1 MSASCGEQKTVLLGV
16 TGCIGA
22 YKACEILRGL
32 QKRGHRVKVVMTE
45 HATHFVDPLT
55 FRSLTH
61 EPVAVGLFDDP
72 SDPIHHISL
81 ADEADLFLI
90 APCTANVVA
99 KLAAGIADD
108 LLSTTALAVTAP
120 VLLAPAANVHMY
132 ENPITQRN
140 LATLQGLGFSIIEAG
155 EGYLACG
162 YEGKGRMAE
171 PELIVDKVCEML
183 EGAACEQKQDL
194 AGKKIMITAGPT
206 VEPIDPVRYIS
217 NHSSGKFG
225 YAIAEAAARRGA
237 EVTLVSGPV
246 SLDAPRG
253 VNLVKV
259 GTASEM
265 LEAARSAF
273 EQSDIAL
280 FAAAVADVRPV
291 KAFDRKM
298 KKGIDDAS
306 LASIELVENPDILKT
321 LAGGKDGQFVVGFA
335 AETNDVLENAKS
347 KLLRKNA
354 DMIVANQVGGGKAFG
369 KDENEV
375 VLVTES
381 GASAPIAGS
390 KAKLAHLILDKVL
403 EALA

>member
-1 MSASCGEQKTVLLGV
+1 MSSSANEQKTVLLGV

-32 QKRGHRVKVVMTE
+32 QKKGHRVKVVMTE

-108 LLSTTALAVTAP
+108 LLTTTALAVTAP

-140 LATLQGLGFSIIEAG
+140 LKTLCDFGFEIIEAG

-171 PELIVDKVCEML
+171 PELIVNKVCAML
-183 EGAACEQKQDL
+183 EGDACAQKQDL
-194 AGKKIMITAGPT
+194 AGKKVMITAGPT
-206 VEPIDPVRYIS
+206 VEPIDPVRYIT

-225 YAIAEAAARRGA
+225 YAIAEAAAQRGA

-253 VNLVKV
+253 VKLVKV
-259 GTASEM
+259 GTACEM
-265 LEAARSAF
+265 LEAARSVF
-273 EQSDIAL
+273 EQADIAL
-280 FAAAVADVRPV
+280 FSAAVADVRPAR
-291 KAFDRKM
+291 AFDRKM

-306 LASIELVENPDILKT
+306 LANIELVENPDILKT
-321 LAGGKDGQFVVGFA
+321 LASCKDEQFVVGFA
-335 AETNDVLENAKS
+335 AETNDVIENATS
-347 KLLRKNA
+347 KLVRKNA

-381 GASAPIAGS
+381 GANAPVAGS
-390 KAKLAHLILDKVL
+390 KAELAHYILDKVL